1 MARSDEKRE
10 KRDEGT
16 TTNTTSSSKLNYNK
30 FVPYS
35 CFNVIDSKF
44 HDPLYM
50 IKNQFFYFLLRNNNM
65 HSSPILSLILSI
77 NFYV

>member
-16 TTNTTSSSKLNYNK
+16 ITDTTSSSKVTYNK

-35 CFNVIDSKF
+35 CFNVIVSKF
-44 HDPLYM
+44 NDPLYM
-50 IKNQFFYFLLRNNNM
+50 IKNQFFISYSEIIICILR
-65 HSSPILSLILSI
+65 L
-77 NFYV
+77 FYH

>member
-1 MARSDEKRE
+1 MARSDEKIE

-35 CFNVIDSKF
+35 CFNVIVSKF

-50 IKNQFFYFLLRNNNM
+50 IKNQFFISYSEIIICIFAY
-65 HSSPILSLILSI
+65 SII